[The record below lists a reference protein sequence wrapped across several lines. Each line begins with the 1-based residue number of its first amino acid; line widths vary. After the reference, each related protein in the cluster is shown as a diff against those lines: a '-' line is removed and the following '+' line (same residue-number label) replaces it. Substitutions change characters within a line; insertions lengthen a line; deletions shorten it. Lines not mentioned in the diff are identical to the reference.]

1 MKLKYKKTIVEQ
13 QVKFFFFFLSNKTFF
28 LLFFFDYRTIY
39 LTLWFTCIKNEAA
52 KVVAIKWSA
61 NGRKLAIVNLDRT
74 VLLFDETGTRRD
86 KFTTKPFDSKVV
98 KHSPEKKESIIK
110 ILIFFFFFFFLFSVH
125 FKHLKIFLS
134 FINRPINFEI

>member
-13 QVKFFFFFLSNKTFF
+13 QVKFFFFFFF
-28 LLFFFDYRTIY
+28 CQTKLFSYCFFFFDYRTIY

-110 ILIFFFFFFFLFSVH
+110 ILIFFFFFYFLV
-125 FKHLKIFLS
+125 
-134 FINRPINFEI
+134 